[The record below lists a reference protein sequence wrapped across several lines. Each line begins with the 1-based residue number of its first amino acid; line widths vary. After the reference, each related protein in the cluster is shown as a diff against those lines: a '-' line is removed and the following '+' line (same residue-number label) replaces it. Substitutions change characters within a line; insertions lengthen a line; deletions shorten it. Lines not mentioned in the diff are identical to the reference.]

1 MNPYLLLA
9 LAIVCEIAGTTS
21 MKLSVGFT
29 KLLPGLGVVVGYGCA
44 FALMAQSLKV
54 LPLGV
59 VYAIWSGVGTA
70 GTALIGLWLFREA
83 LGVPQVAGIGLI
95 IAGVMLLQWPTSAAT
110 G

>member
-1 MNPYLLLA
+1 MTPYLLLG
-9 LAIVCEIAGTTS
+9 LAILFEIAGTTS

-29 KLLPGLGVVVGYGCA
+29 KLVPSLGVVVGYGCA
-44 FALMAQSLKV
+44 FALMAQTLKV

-83 LGVPQVAGIGLI
+83 LGAPQLAGIGLI
-95 IAGVMLLQWPTSAAT
+95 IAGVVLLQWSTPPAT

>member
-29 KLLPGLGVVVGYGCA
+29 KLIPSLGVVVGYGCA

-70 GTALIGLWLFREA
+70 GTAVIGSVLFRES
-83 LGVPQVAGIGLI
+83 LGSPQLAGIGLI
-95 IAGVMLLQWPTSAAT
+95 ILGVILLQWSTPTTAA
-110 G
+110 